1 MGVCTPVDIIRHLSH
16 GRKVRW
22 WTFHP
27 FASGR
32 TQGIHNFQKN
42 IDLYPVLQREISH
55 AIWCQT
61 SLGVRKFFL
70 LLNINKPILFVFLA
84 TEKTAIILYAMALLK
99 SVFSADASQVTLKL
113 FLSRVN
119 NPRSLALLC
128 WSLNDCYAFLWTLST
143 FSESHWAME
152 NQSWPSSVTVLICA
166 ELCSN
171 YLMIQTCFSFATVL
185 CLHFFFSINRT
196 AGLWQ
201 FLPVSWLS
209 TKAILLIFQPTAF
222 EWLAPCLWT
231 CSLFNSKCIILNF
244 FLLNCIRS
252 MSRYFSWSALPSRTI
267 AACRDLSVCDTS
279 RFGFFVACFAFSVDQ
294 CISQITLNYTAINK
308 PSPNLS
314 DLKP

>member
-1 MGVCTPVDIIRHLSH
+1 MTVMLFSELSPHSLNPIERWRIRAGPAPLQFWSVQSCVAITSWYRHAFHL
-16 GRKVRW
+16 
-22 WTFHP
+22 P
-27 FASGR
+27 
-32 TQGIHNFQKN
+32 Q
-42 IDLYPVLQREISH
+42 
-55 AIWCQT
+55 
-61 SLGVRKFFL
+61 
-70 LLNINKPILFVFLA
+70 
-84 TEKTAIILYAMALLK
+84 
-99 SVFSADASQVTLKL
+99 FSA
-113 FLSRVN
+113 
-119 NPRSLALLC
+119 C
-128 WSLNDCYAFLWTLST
+128 
-143 FSESHWAME
+143 
-152 NQSWPSSVTVLICA
+152 I
-166 ELCSN
+166 
-171 YLMIQTCFSFATVL
+171 
-185 CLHFFFSINRT
+185 FFFSINRT

-201 FLPVSWLS
+201 FLLVSWLS

-252 MSRYFSWSALPSRTI
+252 MSHYFSWSALPSRTI